1 MNEIE
6 NASTVE
12 EQPADQQS
20 AFLDGWGDDTPE
32 TEQPADQQDTPD
44 AGAQEERVTDSEG
57 AAAEG
62 EQTEQTVDET
72 TSGAAADGT
81 DGKGQE
87 TAPTTWTV
95 KHMGEEKTLGA
106 ADITPELLQKGL
118 DYDRVRVKYDEA
130 KPALELLSQYA
141 KQANMSLADYA
152 KHLRVQAKLASGMTA
167 EDAQRTV
174 ELEDREA
181 AVSAKET
188 EQQENAKGEA
198 DRKAKVAADLAEFE
212 KAFPDIYAKAK
223 NGDPNA
229 IPKSVWD
236 EVNSGKFSLTAAY
249 SRYAVAQAAEQARA
263 AVQTA
268 AQNQKNAQ
276 RSTGSQKSAGA
287 DTKSTNAFLEGFDE

>member
-1 MNEIE
+1 MNEFE

-12 EQPADQQS
+12 EQTADQQN
-20 AFLDGWGDDTPE
+20 AFLEGWGDETPE
-32 TEQPADQQDTPD
+32 TEQPADQQDTQE
-44 AGAQEERVTDSEG
+44 AGAQEEQETAIEG
-57 AAAEG
+57 ADAEG
-62 EQTEQTVDET
+62 EQAEQTEAET
-72 TSGAAADGT
+72 TAEAETDGAE
-81 DGKGQE
+81 GKGQE
-87 TAPTTWTV
+87 TAPTTWTI
-95 KHMGEEKTLGA
+95 KHMGEEKTLGT

-118 DYDRVRVKYDEA
+118 DYDRVRGKYDEA
-130 KPALELLSQYA
+130 KPALELLNQYA
-141 KQANMSLADYA
+141 KQANMTLSDYT

-167 EDAQRTV
+167 EDASRTV

-181 AVSAKET
+181 AVSAREA
-188 EQQENAKGEA
+188 EQQESAKVEA
-198 DRKAKVAADLAEFE
+198 DRNAKVAADLAEFE

-236 EVNSGKFSLTAAY
+236 EVNSGALSLTAAY
-249 SRYAVAQAAEQARA
+249 SRYAVAQATEQVRA

-287 DTKSTNAFLEGFDE
+287 DVKSKSAFLEGFDE

>member
-1 MNEIE
+1 MNEFQ
-6 NASTVE
+6 NTSTVE
-12 EQPADQQS
+12 EQPGDQQD
-20 AFLDGWGDDTPE
+20 AFLEGWGDENPE
-32 TEQPADQQDTPD
+32 TEQPADQQETQD
-44 AGAQEERVTDSEG
+44 AGAQEEQETAAEG
-57 AAAEG
+57 AAAES
-62 EQTEQTVDET
+62 EQPVQTETET
-72 TSGAAADGT
+72 TAEAEMDGAE
-81 DGKGQE
+81 GKGQE

-118 DYDRVRVKYDEA
+118 DYDRVRGKYDEA

-141 KQANMSLADYA
+141 KQANMTLADYA

-188 EQQENAKGEA
+188 AQQESAKSDA

-212 KAFPDIYAKAK
+212 KAFPDVYAKAK

-236 EVNSGKFSLTAAY
+236 EVNSGAFSLTAAY
-249 SRYAVAQAAEQARA
+249 SRYAVAQATEQARA
-263 AVQTA
+263 VVQTA

-287 DTKSTNAFLEGFDE
+287 DTKNTSAFLEGFDE